1 MQDDTSLASLP
12 LDIFMILI
20 NSSSTLVITKTNEK
34 KQKTINKNKI
44 NGTEKKTR
52 S

>member
-1 MQDDTSLASLP
+1 MNGKVATKGATFNITSLASLP

-34 KQKTINKNKI
+34 KQKNYKQ
-44 NGTEKKTR
+44 E
-52 S
+52 